1 LRSGLAAAVSSSFR
15 HGGGIGIR
23 GQYDDGNLKRVRIAF
38 ERAHG
43 AVPVEDWHVEIH
55 NDQIGTM
62 LARRQQGLASIG
74 GSDHLESLAFQAP
87 YQHVT
92 AELVV
97 FG

>member
-1 LRSGLAAAVSSSFR
+1 MAPCPSR
-15 HGGGIGIR
+15 IG
-23 GQYDDGNLKRVRIAF
+23 
-38 ERAHG
+38 
-43 AVPVEDWHVEIH
+43 HVEIH

-62 LARRQQGLASIG
+62 LARGQQGLAPIG
-74 GSDHLESLAFQAP
+74 SGDHLEPLAFQAP